1 MRSVARRLAIAPLA
15 LLAAA
20 QPAAFAVP
28 PPATIRYD
36 TSPRFGDFDE
46 IAKRR
51 QLRVL
56 VPYSRTLF
64 FVDETGTHRGLS
76 YEFMRAFEE
85 HLNRKHAKNRHSRLQ
100 LIFIPVARDQLRA
113 WLEDGRGD
121 VAAANLTITPRRH
134 ARVDFT
140 RPLAGGVHEVF
151 ITSPDAPPIDG
162 IDGLAGR
169 EVHVRPASAYREH
182 LDGLNQSLI
191 SRGLAP
197 MVLRDAPGVFETEDM
212 LEMANAGLYDIV
224 VADEYLADLW
234 SKVFTSLTVRR
245 DLVLRSDIE
254 VAFAICKN
262 SPMLKA
268 ELDAFIAGNAVG
280 SALGNTLVKRYLASP
295 RFARNAAADEEMRKF
310 RGLVRYFRKYGEQY
324 SIDWLLMAAQGYQES
339 ALDQAARSQVGA
351 IGVMQ
356 LMPATGKD
364 MALDITVAE
373 SNIHAGVKYMRWLVD
388 NYFDDPKVGELDRML
403 FAFAAYNAGPGRLR
417 GLRRT
422 AEQRGLD
429 PNVWFHHVEHVAA
442 EKIGRET
449 VQYVANIFKY
459 YIAYQRIEEQRAERR
474 RAREATRAS
483 SAGS

>member
-1 MRSVARRLAIAPLA
+1 M
-15 LLAAA
+15 
-20 QPAAFAVP
+20 
-28 PPATIRYD
+28 
-36 TSPRFGDFDE
+36 
-46 IAKRR
+46 
-51 QLRVL
+51 
-56 VPYSRTLF
+56 
-64 FVDETGTHRGLS
+64 
-76 YEFMRAFEE
+76 
-85 HLNRKHAKNRHSRLQ
+85 
-100 LIFIPVARDQLRA
+100 
-113 WLEDGRGD
+113 
-121 VAAANLTITPRRH
+121 
-134 ARVDFT
+134 
-140 RPLAGGVHEVF
+140 
-151 ITSPDAPPIDG
+151 
-162 IDGLAGR
+162 
-169 EVHVRPASAYREH
+169 RPASAYREH